1 MRGRAT
7 WSMVH
12 RIHQWLAHIHHLFPP
27 TTDRQHP
34 RACAD
39 CARTYKYFHRQP
51 SHTRLAVLMRV
62 SEFRESLT
70 SLFPSTLSFPS
81 PHVFFW
87 GLCMEN
93 ADMRFPASVFSCS
106 KRYYFIQNVVFFLAL
121 CTSIIGFH
129 EDGALCGHTAHMS
142 NNLNGPVDYSLTL
155 SSPPISW
162 ERLCLFPL

>member
-106 KRYYFIQNVVFFLAL
+106 KRYYFIQNVVFFWHCAHPSSDSMRMELFVDIQL
-121 CTSIIGFH
+121 ICLTIWMVQSII
-129 EDGALCGHTAHMS
+129 
-142 NNLNGPVDYSLTL
+142 P
-155 SSPPISW
+155 
-162 ERLCLFPL
+162 